1 MANLIKLKRSST
13 SGNNPTT
20 SNLELGELAINTYDG
35 NLFFKKDSGTA
46 SIVAVTTLDGAQTLT
61 NKTLAS
67 PVITGTLTAGGG
79 VGTNGQIL
87 ISTGTGVQWT
97 SGGGATGVQG
107 ASGVLGAS
115 GVQGAS
121 GATGTA
127 GTNGA
132 TGVSGASGAQG
143 IQGAS
148 GATGA
153 QGIQGASGA
162 TGVFGATGVQGASG
176 ATGLSGATGVQGAS
190 GSTGLTGATGP
201 ASVVSSLN
209 WVQSLGASGFSG
221 ATGAT
226 GAVFTSASITGLG
239 GPIEVTVYGDANPLV
254 AGGWGTLQIY
264 RGTTPLGT
272 PINFEGSS
280 ANENNPYA
288 LHVIDNPGAGTFTYT
303 LRLITNAGGGVQFG
317 ETGTCTWTVKE
328 LANVVGASG
337 ATGTAG
343 TNGATGTAGTNGATG
358 ITGASGVQGASGST
372 GLSGAT
378 GPSTAINATNDTST
392 TVLYPVFVGAAG
404 SNQTPKV
411 TTTKLA
417 WNASTGSLTITGSL
431 FATTKS
437 FRIAHPTKEGMVLT
451 YGSLEGPE
459 NGVYVRGRLTDS
471 NEIILPDY
479 WIKLVDLD
487 SISVNLTPIGAHQ
500 KLYVQEI
507 SIDKITIGNDNLFG
521 KAIDC
526 YFTVYAERNDIDK
539 LEVEV

>member
-46 SIVAVTTLDGAQTLT
+46 SIVAVTTLDGTQTLT

-87 ISTGTGVQWT
+87 VSTGTGVQWT
-97 SGGGATGVQG
+97 SGGVGATGAQG

-143 IQGAS
+143 VQGAS

-176 ATGLSGATGVQGAS
+176 
-190 GSTGLTGATGP
+190 STG
-201 ASVVSSLN
+201 
-209 WVQSLGASGFSG
+209 
-221 ATGAT
+221 
-226 GAVFTSASITGLG
+226 I
-239 GPIEVTVYGDANPLV
+239 
-254 AGGWGTLQIY
+254 
-264 RGTTPLGT
+264 
-272 PINFEGSS
+272 
-280 ANENNPYA
+280 
-288 LHVIDNPGAGTFTYT
+288 
-303 LRLITNAGGGVQFG
+303 
-317 ETGTCTWTVKE
+317 
-328 LANVVGASG
+328 
-337 ATGTAG
+337 
-343 TNGATGTAGTNGATG
+343 
-358 ITGASGVQGASGST
+358 
-372 GLSGAT
+372 SGAT

-437 FRIAHPTKEGMVLT
+437 FKIAHPTKEGMVLT

-459 NGVYVRGRLTDS
+459 NGVYVRGKLSGSDTI
-471 NEIILPDY
+471 ELPDY
-479 WIKLVDLD
+479 WTKLIDPN
-487 SISVNLTPIGAHQ
+487 SITISLTPIGKHQ
-500 KLYVQEI
+500 NLYVKEI
-507 SIDKITIGNDNLFG
+507 ADNKVVIGNSNLLG
-521 KAIDC
+521 KDINC
-526 YFTVYAERNDIDK
+526 FYIVYAERADVEK
-539 LEVEV
+539 LQVEVN